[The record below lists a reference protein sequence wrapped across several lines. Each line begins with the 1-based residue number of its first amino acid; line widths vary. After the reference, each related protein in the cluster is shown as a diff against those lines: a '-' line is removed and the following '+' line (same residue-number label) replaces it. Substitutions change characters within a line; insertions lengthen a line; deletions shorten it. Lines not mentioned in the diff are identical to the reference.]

1 MPSVLQFITGLKLEK
16 EDHTALVQHVQD
28 SHATGGPSLDDRCT
42 NKVRKYLKEKPPLG
56 LSWHGSIK
64 LDDELTA
71 GFTSKEAYQMG
82 IPAIGIVAVLVANVT
97 FITWSTPPGGPTPYW
112 QGCDYPMFTSF
123 LIVDG
128 VAFMLAVASV
138 IVVTAFPLVL
148 KRHPHQAAW
157 WGGTLLLLSMIA
169 FIGAFLLAGFV
180 TVAYKAPDPGC
191 ASLKCQEGGVH
202 CTTYAYTGAVPG
214 FYWLDPNVAALNNL
228 VSAGN
233 GSYAVCLRYNASVA
247 TSAETV
253 TLLPTIPGC
262 PGADDF
268 LTNREWD
275 NCPDIRELLENEYIQ
290 QQVVCMPPG
299 SLPQALPTTD
309 SSTFTIN
316 ISASTLRP
324 YTSLTQF
331 YQADRA
337 NYITDLIVPNNVSQT
352 LVSYAELTYKCHSRG
367 DETAP
372 NIYNTLCDVSQN
384 LSVSKTGAYTTEA
397 TASTVGAVVFHADR
411 ISRQLAITV
420 EALSG
425 FFGLVLLIIVGY
437 LIKSKIEGSPSR
449 TLTSSC
455 SSVKPSVLAWF
466 SD

>member
-1 MPSVLQFITGLKLEK
+1 MWPGPIRVAPS
-16 EDHTALVQHVQD
+16 
-28 SHATGGPSLDDRCT
+28 RCSS
-42 NKVRKYLKEKPPLG
+42 
-56 LSWHGSIK
+56 SWHVSLYVCSSLHAAKSTWWLCLVTSRGRVGATHASK
-64 LDDELTA
+64 TEC
-71 GFTSKEAYQMG
+71 TSKLRVDGHLA
-82 IPAIGIVAVLVANVT
+82 
-97 FITWSTPPGGPTPYW
+97 GGPTPYW

-148 KRHPHQAAW
+148 KRTPHQAAW
-157 WGGTLLLLSMIA
+157 WGGTLLLLSMVA

-202 CTTYAYTGAVPG
+202 CTTYAYTAAIPG

-228 VSAGN
+228 VSSPN

-247 TSAETV
+247 PTADIV
-253 TLLPTIPGC
+253 TLLPATPGC
-262 PGADDF
+262 PGADEF
-268 LTNREWD
+268 LTNKQWD
-275 NCPDIRELLENEYIQ
+275 SCPDIRELLESEYIQ
-290 QQVVCMPPG
+290 QQVVCMLPG
-299 SLPQALPTTD
+299 NLPQALPTTD
-309 SSTFTIN
+309 VTTYTIN
-316 ISASTLRP
+316 ISAAVLSP
-324 YTSLTQF
+324 YTTLTEF

-337 NYITDLIVPNNVSQT
+337 NYVTDLIVPNVSSQT
-352 LVSYAELTYKCHSRG
+352 LVSYAELIYKCHSRG
-367 DETAP
+367 NEAGS
-372 NIYNTLCDVSQN
+372 NIYNTLCDFSQG
-384 LSVSKTGAYTTEA
+384 LSVSKTGEYMTEA

-425 FFGLVLLIIVGY
+425 FFGLVLLIIIGY
-437 LIKSKIEGSPSR
+437 LIKSKTECSPLR
-449 TLTSSC
+449 TLTSWF
-455 SSVKPSVLAWF
+455 SSMKTSVLAWF